1 MKTTSSYPSRRTI
14 LRGGV
19 AALGLAVAGLPGAA
33 SAATYPDKPIRL
45 IVPFPPGGGTDL
57 TARIAAEGLSRSL
70 GQNVVVENVEGAAS
84 QIGIE
89 QAAKST
95 NDGYTLLW
103 ASSDGITI
111 LPAVKPSVPY
121 KIPDDFEFVSGFASD
136 PLIVAVNPKLPIKSM
151 KDLVEYGK
159 AHPGEL
165 KYSSSGVGGGG
176 HLETAYIAKVEGIDM
191 VHVPYRGAAPA
202 VVAVTGGFADLTLP
216 SSASV
221 MSYLTAGTLRA
232 VASTGQN
239 RMKVLPD
246 LATVGEQGMPE
257 LTVDLCTGIYAPAGT
272 PADIV
277 KTIRDHMSAIIQDPK
292 TVQRLHDLGLE
303 PLDIGGKDFRDYQV
317 KDLAHWREI
326 VQKVGVKL
334 GG

>member
-1 MKTTSSYPSRRTI
+1 MTKTPKLPSRRAVLGGSI
-14 LRGGV
+14 L
-19 AALGLAVAGLPGAA
+19 ALGLALAGVPGIAVAE
-33 SAATYPDKPIRL
+33 TYPTKPIRL

-57 TARIAAEGLSRSL
+57 TARIAAEALSRSL
-70 GQNVVVENVEGAAS
+70 GQNVIVENVEGAAS
-84 QIGIE
+84 QIGID
-89 QAAKST
+89 QAAKSS

-151 KDLVEYGK
+151 KDLVDYSK

-221 MSYLTAGTLRA
+221 MSYLSAGTLRA
-232 VASTGQN
+232 IASTGKN
-239 RMKVLPD
+239 RMQVLPD
-246 LATVGEQGMPE
+246 ISTVAEQGMPE
-257 LTVDLCTGIYAPAGT
+257 LTVDLCTGLYAPAGT

-277 KTIRDHMSAIIQDPK
+277 KIIRDHMSEIIRDPK

-303 PLDIGGKDFRDYQV
+303 PLDIGGQEFRDYQV

-326 VQKVGVKL
+326 VDKVGIKI